1 MIDYTNLTENE
12 KQKIVKEYK
21 KKYKMHWWMKLTVL
35 KQEPSLLI
43 IIHLSWG
50 SPALS

>member
-21 KKYKMHWWMKLTVL
+21 KKLKEKESQEQNETV
-35 KQEPSLLI
+35 KPGMIEEDF
-43 IIHLSWG
+43 
-50 SPALS
+50 